1 MTALELFELT
11 FAISIELVLKGHGF
25 SEAEPCH

>member
-11 FAISIELVLKGHGF
+11 FAISIELVLRECAGRL
-25 SEAEPCH
+25 